1 MGTKPR
7 KGRKNRVLLWL
18 TLLIFGGLLVGQV
31 IAYRNQAT
39 EWKTKAEK
47 KPKVIEKVKV
57 KKETKI
63 RWKTKKIY
71 IYRGKTNKWKPLVQK
86 YFGNQTQNA
95 LRVMACESG
104 GNPSASSHT
113 DDHGLM
119 QINAPTWCSFFGVS
133 RQELQDP
140 ETNVKLASI
149 IYQRSGWRAWTCA
162 RKLGVN

>member
-57 KKETKI
+57 KKETKK

-71 IYRGKTNKWKPLVQK
+71 I
-86 YFGNQTQNA
+86 
-95 LRVMACESG
+95 
-104 GNPSASSHT
+104 
-113 DDHGLM
+113 
-119 QINAPTWCSFFGVS
+119 
-133 RQELQDP
+133 
-140 ETNVKLASI
+140 
-149 IYQRSGWRAWTCA
+149 
-162 RKLGVN
+162 